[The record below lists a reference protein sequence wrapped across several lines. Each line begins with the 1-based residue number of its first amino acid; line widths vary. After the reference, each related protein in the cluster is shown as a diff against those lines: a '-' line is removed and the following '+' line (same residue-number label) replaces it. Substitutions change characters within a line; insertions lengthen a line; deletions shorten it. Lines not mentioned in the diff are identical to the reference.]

1 MTSSHVSRASPE
13 ERAKALVDLLIEVG
27 CDMVALSP
35 CYIINEPEDTD
46 GRAQVDAILESFGPR
61 DDIKDEISGYLR
73 SIGRLVDLS
82 R

>member
-1 MTSSHVSRASPE
+1 
-13 ERAKALVDLLIEVG
+13 
-27 CDMVALSP
+27 MVALSP